1 MFHNVEGLFN
11 RRGVVN
17 VDKVLLNL
25 ILAGRV
31 LVRGTRLSSRV
42 VKRLFLGLGLYWYIK
57 QRQA

>member
-11 RRGVVN
+11 RRGVVD
-17 VDKVLLNL
+17 VDEFLLDL

-42 VKRLFLGLGLYWYIK
+42 VKRLFLGLGLCWYIK
-57 QRQA
+57 QGQP